1 MSYYDWG
8 IKPSGPTPRGEPGKR
23 VTYDVRWPLA
33 VLERHGVAY
42 EVNIL
47 TSEVRRYVERDQGDW
62 MKDGATETLASGE
75 TIGNALDRL
84 ARSLCEEVRDEQ

>member
-8 IKPSGPTPRGEPGKR
+8 IKPSGPTARGAIGKR
-23 VTYDVRWPLA
+23 VTYDVRWPVI

-47 TSEVRRYVERDQGDW
+47 TSEVKRYVERDQGDW
-62 MKDGATETLASGE
+62 AKDGATETLASGE

-84 ARSLCEEVRDEQ
+84 ARQLCEEVSDD